1 MGARRDN
8 ITGKERADI
17 AIQVLPASRAHGLVT
32 ELSQTYGI
40 SRQTVYNIASAG
52 RALLETGLQPG
63 AHGPYPT
70 QKNVLVDRD
79 RLERSTLVLTEA
91 GVSQRDVGLC
101 LDEMLD
107 THLSPAWVNA
117 KLSKLEAKAAVVNAS
132 W

>member
-17 AIQVLPASRAHGLVT
+17 AIQVLPSSRAHGLVT
-32 ELSQTYGI
+32 ELSRTYGI
-40 SRQTVYNIASAG
+40 SRQTVYNIAAAG
-52 RALLETGLQPG
+52 RALLETGMQPG
-63 AHGPYPT
+63 AHGPCPT

-91 GVSQRDVGLC
+91 GVSQREVGLC

-107 THLSPAWVNA
+107 TH
-117 KLSKLEAKAAVVNAS
+117 
-132 W
+132 